1 MFSKK
6 TIVIMSAVIVV
17 LLIFIGGIFVWQ
29 KYFVSVLVK
38 NQPVANNNQE
48 AMAASIAAGAQ
59 KTQDLINQAKQ
70 LASVNKP
77 DNIAQVITVKRTDV
91 ASGTVTEQA
100 VVVAPHSNPIS
111 EKSGEVLTVDGS
123 TVAKAGTRAG
133 DSNAILQS
141 APIDSSKLPTDA
153 IKLIMNPTSII
164 PAEFTVSVGQVVVL
178 SATAAA
184 SSMDILKFDDPSL
197 SAVAI
202 GLMPHQTLEITFNA
216 PTKPG
221 EYTFYSD
228 FANHRQYGAVGKMI
242 VK

>member
-1 MFSKK
+1 MLS
-6 TIVIMSAVIVV
+6 VIVV
-17 LLIFIGGIFVWQ
+17 LLIFIGGVFVWQ

-38 NQPVANNNQE
+38 TQTTAINNQE
-48 AMAASIAAGAQ
+48 TTQASIAAGEQ
-59 KTQDLINQAKQ
+59 KTQELIDQAKQ
-70 LASVNKP
+70 LASGNKP
-77 DNIAQVITVKRTDV
+77 NNIAQVITVKRTDV

-123 TVAKAGTRAG
+123 TVAKANTRAG

-164 PAEFTVSVGQVVVL
+164 PAEFTVSVGQAVVL
-178 SATAAA
+178 SATAV
-184 SSMDILKFDDPSL
+184 SSMEIFKFDDPSL
-197 SAVAI
+197 SAVAM
-202 GLMPHQTLEITFNA
+202 GLMPHQTLEITFSA
-216 PTKPG
+216 PARAG